1 MNFLKQ
7 LTISKKIYLLVFILI
22 LFQLIGATFALVTM
36 NKISSA
42 FSTVQEEDLPLVA
55 LTTDIT
61 IKQLEKSI
69 LLERMMRIS
78 GVTTSESSIAELKN
92 KVTAFSKKIKDELA
106 QAEAILIKAKAH
118 ALSEDIF
125 QEIKVLEQSLSQLKT
140 EYKDFDG
147 LVISLVGHISD
158 GKNIPIAMLQDFE
171 HKEEQLNLQT
181 EELVIGIEAMTANA
195 IEQVHQDELSGMYK
209 IGVTVFVSILIGI
222 FVAIALAGSI
232 LSPLNKVIEGLEQ
245 VANGAGDLS
254 RRIKTST
261 NDETALLANSF
272 NSFVS
277 KLQKMVAE
285 ITEAVEQLATSSQ
298 QTCITT
304 RATTEDISNQKNEII
319 QVASAINEMT
329 ASVAEVASNT
339 DNASHAA
346 VKGETEANS
355 GREVIE
361 SMVNSIHALSNE
373 ISSSSEV
380 ISRVKSESQQIGT
393 VLDVIKS
400 IAEQTNLLALN
411 AAIEAARAGEQ
422 GRGFAVVAD
431 EVRSLAQK
439 TQDSTEEIESLI
451 SSLQAQSD
459 AAVASMKQNEQSVDS
474 LVDRAS
480 TATASLVTISESV
493 VSISEMSTL
502 IAASTDEQ
510 SRVVS
515 EINNNVN
522 NIQMTAE
529 TTTVAAEQITASAEQ
544 IAQLGREL
552 EEMVHQFKI

>member
-1 MNFLKQ
+1 MDFFKQ

-22 LFQLIGATFALVTM
+22 LFQLVGAAFALFTM
-36 NKISSA
+36 NKISSE
-42 FSTVQEEDLPLVA
+42 FTTVQEEDLPLVA
-55 LTTDIT
+55 LTTEISV
-61 IKQLEKSI
+61 KQLEKSM
-69 LLERMMRIS
+69 LLERMMRLS
-78 GVTTSESSIAELKN
+78 GVTTSASSIGELKN
-92 KVTAFSKKIKDELA
+92 QITGLSSTIKEKIVK
-106 QAEAILIKAKAH
+106 AETIISDAKAH
-118 ALSEDIF
+118 ALSPEIF
-125 QEIKVLEQSLSQLKT
+125 QEIEALEQSLAQLKV
-140 EYKDFDG
+140 EYNDFESLANT
-147 LVISLVGHISD
+147 LVQYLTD
-158 GKNIPIAMLQDFE
+158 RKNISASMLQDFE
-171 HKEEQLNLQT
+171 SKEAKLNHHT
-181 EELVIGIEAMTANA
+181 EEVVFGIEKMTAHT
-195 IEQVHQDELSGMYK
+195 IEQVHEDELSGMYK
-209 IGVTVFVSILIGI
+209 IGVTALISTVIGI
-222 FVAIALAGSI
+222 FIAIALAGSI
-232 LSPLNKVIEGLEQ
+232 LNPLNKVIKGLDQ
-245 VANGAGDLS
+245 VAKGSGDLS
-254 RRIKTST
+254 QRIQTST
-261 NDETALLANSF
+261 NDETAVLANSF

-277 KLQKMVAE
+277 KLQKMVGE
-285 ITEAVEQLATSSQ
+285 ITLAVEQLATVSQ
-298 QTCITT
+298 QTCMAT

-355 GREVIE
+355 GRDVIDG
-361 SMVNSIHALSNE
+361 MVSSIHTLSSE

-380 ISRVKSESQQIGT
+380 ITQVKSESQQIGT

-439 TQDSTEEIESLI
+439 TQDSTEEIEALI

-459 AAVASMKQNEQSVDS
+459 AAVSSMKQNEQSIYS
-474 LVDRAS
+474 LVEKAS
-480 TATASLVTISESV
+480 TATGSLVTISESV

-529 TTTVAAEQITASAEQ
+529 TTTVAAEQITQSAEQ
-544 IAQLGREL
+544 IAQLGRDL
-552 EEMVHQFKI
+552 DDMVHQFKI